1 MSVHI
6 TVSKQTSSYTTKSV
20 KDETVAGYDA
30 AYTPPANAA
39 PQPDPNAAPAMAR
52 QKDSLDE
59 PKSCVG

>member
-6 TVSKQTSSYTTKSV
+6 TVAKQTTSYTTKSV
-20 KDETVAGYDA
+20 TDETVEGYDA
-30 AYTPPANAA
+30 AYTPATPPHN
-39 PQPDPNAAPAMAR
+39 PNAAPAMAR